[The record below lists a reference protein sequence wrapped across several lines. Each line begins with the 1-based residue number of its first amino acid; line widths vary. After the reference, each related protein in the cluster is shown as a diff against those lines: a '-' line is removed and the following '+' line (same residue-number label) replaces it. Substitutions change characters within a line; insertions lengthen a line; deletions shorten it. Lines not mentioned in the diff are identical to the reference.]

1 MDKETEKANGNILS
15 KEKKSS
21 FLKDFILPLIIG
33 LIIVYLLRVFV
44 FGLYYVPSGSMIP
57 HLEINDHVFAT
68 KFSYQLHDPKRYDV
82 IVFDYPVE
90 YKENGKEVRYV
101 KRLIGLPN
109 ETVEIKNNE
118 IYINGKVIEDSFR
131 ANDTDMSD
139 FGPVTVGENEFFMMG
154 DNRNH
159 SNDSRI
165 WGTVPRE
172 LLIGKVQLI
181 YWPINRIGLMN
192 K

>member
-1 MDKETEKANGNILS
+1 
-15 KEKKSS
+15 
-21 FLKDFILPLIIG
+21 
-33 LIIVYLLRVFV
+33 
-44 FGLYYVPSGSMIP
+44 MIP

-68 KFSYQLHDPKRYDV
+68 KFSYQLHDPERYDV

-118 IYINGKVIEDSFR
+118 IYINGKLIEDSFR
-131 ANDTDMSD
+131 ASDTNMTD
-139 FGPVTVGENEFFMMG
+139 FGPVTIGDDEFFMMG

-172 LLIGKVQLI
+172 LLIGKVQMI
-181 YWPINRIGLMN
+181 YWPFNRIGSMN